1 MPSSIRSLIV
11 RELLWLLGILLA
23 ALPLAAVLHAFVWQ
37 VPALA
42 GSLRELLGLHYVRV
56 SLYVLVVLSCYL
68 GRLGAYGIARL
79 AQAIPQEGQPA

>member
-1 MPSSIRSLIV
+1 MPSPIRSLIV

-23 ALPLAAVLHAFVWQ
+23 ALPLAAVLHAFAQQ
-37 VPALA
+37 VPSLV
-42 GSLRELLGLHYVRV
+42 GSLRNVLGPRYVSV

-79 AQAIPQEGQPA
+79 VQTIPQDAQPA